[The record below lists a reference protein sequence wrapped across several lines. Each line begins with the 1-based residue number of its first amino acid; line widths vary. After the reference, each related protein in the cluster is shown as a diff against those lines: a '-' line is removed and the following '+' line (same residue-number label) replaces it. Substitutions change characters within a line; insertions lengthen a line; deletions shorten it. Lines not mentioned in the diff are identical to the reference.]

1 MMEFRVLG
9 PVELHAGGKP
19 VDIGPPRQ
27 RAVLAA
33 LSVDVGRPVL
43 PGTMIDRVW
52 GHEPPDGVRHGL
64 HVYVAR
70 IRRML
75 RQADPS
81 TATSLVRRSGGYVLD
96 VDPDQ
101 VDMHRFARLVQ
112 QSRDPA
118 CRDLDRVALLRQ
130 AMQLWRDTPL
140 ADLPG
145 LWVEQVR
152 QTLVQ
157 QRLDTAVAWAQA
169 EVAVGGA
176 AATIPTLT
184 ELVGEH
190 PLVESLAAALMRAHH
205 ATGNTEEA
213 LTSYTSMRQRLVEA
227 LGIEPCAELKALH
240 QQVLRGDMDEP
251 AARPTALSTA
261 QATGPI
267 AELAALSAAQL
278 SALSAAQLAALS
290 SGRAAAR
297 ATTQPAAPA
306 TGQAAGPATL
316 SIAHPIAQSIAL
328 SLPDS
333 PVPAQ
338 LPMDVPGFSGR
349 GAELGQLDAL
359 LSQVEGVGVSVVSG
373 TAGVGKTA
381 LAVHWA
387 HRARSSFPDGQ
398 LCVDLRGFAP
408 DGAAGP
414 DEVIGGFLEALG
426 VARHRIPAT
435 LADRAALYRSM
446 VNGRRMLVLLDN
458 ARDAQQ
464 VRPLLPG
471 SPGCLVL
478 VTSRHQLPGLV
489 AHGARPLVL
498 DLPSPDEARE
508 MMIRRLGVTDR
519 GTLDEIIALCARLP
533 LALSITA
540 ARAATRPHVPL
551 RALADELR
559 RTSGSLAAFVGDDE
573 ATNVRAALSW
583 SYRALSPEAAALFR
597 RLSQHP
603 GPEFTIPSAAA
614 LSGSSLARARRLL
627 TELAHAHLVT
637 EQPLGRYAMHDLLRA
652 YATEQAHEFDV
663 DADRQTALLRMLDS
677 DPETLGFGIRAG
689 QPR

>member
-1 MMEFRVLG
+1 MVEFRVLG

-43 PGTMIDRVW
+43 PSTMIDRVW
-52 GHEPPDGVRHGL
+52 GQEPPDGVRHGL

-70 IRRML
+70 IRRVL

-96 VDPDQ
+96 VEPDH

-118 CRDLDRVALLRQ
+118 CSDLDRVTLLRQ
-130 AMQLWRDTPL
+130 AMQLWHGTPL

-190 PLVESLAAALMRAHH
+190 PLVESLVGALMRVHH
-205 ATGNTEEA
+205 ATGNTDEA
-213 LTSYTSMRQRLVEA
+213 LTSYTSLRQRLVAA
-227 LGIEPCAELKALH
+227 LGIEPGAELKALH
-240 QQVLRGDMDEP
+240 QHVLRADVD
-251 AARPTALSTA
+251 
-261 QATGPI
+261 QPI
-267 AELAALSAAQL
+267 A
-278 SALSAAQLAALS
+278 
-290 SGRAAAR
+290 R
-297 ATTQPAAPA
+297 
-306 TGQAAGPATL
+306 
-316 SIAHPIAQSIAL
+316 SIAL

-349 GAELGQLDAL
+349 RAELQQLDGL
-359 LSQVEGVGVSVVSG
+359 LAQAQPTAVGVSVVSG

-387 HRARSSFPDGQ
+387 HRVRSSFPDGQ

-408 DGAAGP
+408 GGSVSP
-414 DEVIGGFLEALG
+414 DEVIQSFLEALG
-426 VARHRIPAT
+426 VARHRVPST
-435 LADRAALYRSM
+435 LADRAALYRSLLS
-446 VNGRRMLVLLDN
+446 GRRMLVLLDN

-508 MMIRRLGVTDR
+508 MMVRRLGATDR

-551 RALADELR
+551 QALADELR
-559 RTSGSLAAFVGDDE
+559 RTSGCLAAFVGDDE

-583 SYRALSPEAAALFR
+583 SYCALSPEAAALFR

-603 GPEFTIPSAAA
+603 GPEFTVPAAAA
-614 LSGSSLARARRLL
+614 LGGSSLARARRLL

-637 EQPLGRYAMHDLLRA
+637 ERNPGRYAMHDLLRV
-652 YATEQAHEFDV
+652 YAIEQAHDV
-663 DADRQTALLRMLDS
+663 DVDTDRQAALLRMLDS

-689 QPR
+689 RPR

>member
-1 MMEFRVLG
+1 MVEFRVLG
-9 PVELHAGGKP
+9 PVELRAGGRP

-52 GHEPPDGVRHGL
+52 GQEPPDGVRHGL

-70 IRRML
+70 IRRVL

-118 CRDLDRVALLRQ
+118 CSDLDRVTLLRQ
-130 AMQLWRDTPL
+130 AMQLWRGAPL

-205 ATGNTEEA
+205 ATGNTDEA
-213 LTSYTSMRQRLVEA
+213 LTSYTGMRQRLVEA
-227 LGIEPCAELKALH
+227 LGIEPGSELKALH
-240 QQVLRGDMDEP
+240 QHVLRADVD
-251 AARPTALSTA
+251 
-261 QATGPI
+261 
-267 AELAALSAAQL
+267 
-278 SALSAAQLAALS
+278 
-290 SGRAAAR
+290 
-297 ATTQPAAPA
+297 QPHSQPV
-306 TGQAAGPATL
+306 
-316 SIAHPIAQSIAL
+316 AQSVAQSPAL
-328 SLPDS
+328 SLSDS
-333 PVPAQ
+333 PMPAQ

-349 GAELGQLDAL
+349 DAELQQLNDVLIQA
-359 LSQVEGVGVSVVSG
+359 EAVGVAVVSG

-387 HRARSSFPDGQ
+387 QRMRSSFPDGQ

-408 DGAAGP
+408 GGAAGP
-414 DEVIGGFLEALG
+414 DEVIRGFLEALG
-426 VARHRIPAT
+426 VAPHRVPAT
-435 LADRAALYRSM
+435 LVDRAALYRSM
-446 VNGRRMLVLLDN
+446 LSGRRMLVLLDN

-478 VTSRHQLPGLV
+478 VTSRHQLSGLV

-508 MMIRRLGVTDR
+508 MMTRRLGATDP

-559 RTSGSLAAFVGDDE
+559 RTSGCLAAFVGDDE
-573 ATNVRAALSW
+573 ATNVRATLSW

-603 GPEFTIPSAAA
+603 GPEFTVPAAAA
-614 LSGSSLARARRLL
+614 LGGSSLARARRLL
-627 TELAHAHLVT
+627 GELAHEHLVT
-637 EQPLGRYAMHDLLRA
+637 EQNPGRYAMHDLLRA
-652 YATEQAHEFDV
+652 YANEQAHEVDV
-663 DADRQTALLRMLDS
+663 DADRQAALLRMLDS
-677 DPETLGFGIRAG
+677 DSETLGFGIRAG
-689 QPR
+689 HQP

>member
-1 MMEFRVLG
+1 MLG

-43 PGTMIDRVW
+43 PSTMIDRVW
-52 GHEPPDGVRHGL
+52 GEEPPDGVRHGL

-70 IRRML
+70 IRRVL

-96 VDPDQ
+96 VDPDH

-118 CRDLDRVALLRQ
+118 CSDLDRVTLLRQ
-130 AMQLWRDTPL
+130 AMQLWHGTPL

-190 PLVESLAAALMRAHH
+190 PLVESLVGALMRAHH
-205 ATGNTEEA
+205 ATGNTDEA
-213 LTSYTSMRQRLVEA
+213 LTSYTSLRQRLVAA
-227 LGIEPCAELKALH
+227 LGIEPGAELKALH
-240 QQVLRGDMDEP
+240 QHVLRADVD
-251 AARPTALSTA
+251 
-261 QATGPI
+261 
-267 AELAALSAAQL
+267 
-278 SALSAAQLAALS
+278 
-290 SGRAAAR
+290 
-297 ATTQPAAPA
+297 QPAAQPV
-306 TGQAAGPATL
+306 
-316 SIAHPIAQSIAL
+316 AQTIAL

-349 GAELGQLDAL
+349 RAELQQLDGL
-359 LSQVEGVGVSVVSG
+359 LAQAQPTAVGVTVVSG

-387 HRARSSFPDGQ
+387 HRVRSSFPDGQ

-408 DGAAGP
+408 GGSVGP
-414 DEVIGGFLEALG
+414 DEVIQGFLEALG
-426 VARHRIPAT
+426 VARHRVPST
-435 LADRAALYRSM
+435 LADRAALYRSLLS
-446 VNGRRMLVLLDN
+446 GRRMLVLLDN

-508 MMIRRLGVTDR
+508 MMVRRLGATDR

-551 RALADELR
+551 QALANELR
-559 RTSGSLAAFVGDDE
+559 RTSGCLAAFVGDDE

-583 SYRALSPEAAALFR
+583 SYCALSPEAAALFR

-603 GPEFTIPSAAA
+603 GPEFTVPAVAA
-614 LSGSSLARARRLL
+614 LGGSSLARARRLL

-637 EQPLGRYAMHDLLRA
+637 EQNPGRYAMHDLLRV
-652 YATEQAHEFDV
+652 YAIEQAHDV
-663 DADRQTALLRMLDS
+663 DVDTDRQAALLRMLDS

-689 QPR
+689 RPH